1 MLYCIDYE
9 HFMVDMIDFFTKEEI
24 LSFIYLNTSV
34 IIPDHESNYS
44 VKLMY
49 MVPSSDSE
57 YYISEKDDK
66 KMADELYY
74 QQLLNGVN
82 TPYRGEN
89 TRHMWYKYLLGP
101 LRNHQNVMMMC
112 LRREM
117 HYMDVLCKFIKEEFG
132 VETINLNKLFTEGRV
147 GDLVID
153 FHEFKD
159 RTKDLR
165 DSWKEHNHQ
174 ERMIAA
180 QTYDGRLNLMQD
192 MSKKEKIKQLELIG
206 VSYIPK
212 DEDEIDA
219 LLMESWVNGQ

>member
-34 IIPDHESNYS
+34 IIPNQQSNYS
-44 VKLMY
+44 AKLMF

-57 YYISEKDDK
+57 YYISENNNE

-74 QQLLNGVN
+74 QQLLDGVN
-82 TPYRGEN
+82 NPYRSEN
-89 TRHMWYKYLLGP
+89 TRNMWYKSMLGP

-112 LRREM
+112 LRSEM
-117 HYMDVLCKFIKEEFG
+117 HYMKVLCKFIKEQFG
-132 VETINLNKLFTEGRV
+132 VETIDLNKLFTEGRV
-147 GDLVID
+147 GDMVID
-153 FHEFKD
+153 FRDFKG

-165 DSWKEHNHQ
+165 DGWKEDNRR
-174 ERMIAA
+174 ERMITA
-180 QTYDGRLNLMQD
+180 QTYDGRKKLMND